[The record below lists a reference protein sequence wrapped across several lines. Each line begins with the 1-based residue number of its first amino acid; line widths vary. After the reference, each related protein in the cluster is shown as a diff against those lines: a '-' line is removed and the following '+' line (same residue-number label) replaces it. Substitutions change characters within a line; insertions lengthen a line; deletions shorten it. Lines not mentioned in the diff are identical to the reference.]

1 MSLVKY
7 IKALEN
13 NEITPKQLVEVS
25 IEKIKKNDAII
36 NAVVEPRFEKAL
48 LEADQDFTNTV
59 FKGIPI
65 LIKAIGQDLKG
76 EASTGAS
83 NLLAKNIALK
93 TDNFVQKIID
103 LGFIII
109 GQSNSPEFA
118 FKNISDSRLYGDV
131 RSPLD
136 LSKTPGGSS
145 GGAAAALLAN
155 YVPIVAASD
164 GGGSIRIPASY
175 GGLVGL
181 KPTRGSMPTGP
192 NSYRGWQGAS
202 MNFFLTKTI
211 EDSELMFN
219 LFKTNTIQSPF
230 NYVALN
236 DKKPKRLKIAYSLK
250 SPVNSQVSIDAK
262 QAINET
268 IEKLKQLGHLVEEVT
283 PQYDGF
289 KLMESYYLV
298 NGVETAAMI
307 QQIEKLS
314 KKEIVIDDIELVSW
328 VLYQYGLSI
337 KGYEVVSALNYW
349 DKVSE
354 TMHEFLE
361 DYDLFLTPTTAKTAP
376 KYNETYQSE
385 TLLRKMKNIENLDDK
400 YTIVWKMF
408 EESLAYTPYTM
419 LANITG
425 QPAISL
431 PLFKNEA
438 NEHLGVQFMAKKG
451 EENLLFQISKQ
462 LLK

>member
-181 KPTRGSMPTGP
+181 KPTRG
-192 NSYRGWQGAS
+192 
-202 MNFFLTKTI
+202 MN
-211 EDSELMFN
+211 
-219 LFKTNTIQSPF
+219 
-230 NYVALN
+230 
-236 DKKPKRLKIAYSLK
+236 
-250 SPVNSQVSIDAK
+250 
-262 QAINET
+262 
-268 IEKLKQLGHLVEEVT
+268 LV
-283 PQYDGF
+283 QWA
-289 KLMESYYLV
+289 YYL
-298 NGVETAAMI
+298 
-307 QQIEKLS
+307 
-314 KKEIVIDDIELVSW
+314 
-328 VLYQYGLSI
+328 
-337 KGYEVVSALNYW
+337 
-349 DKVSE
+349 
-354 TMHEFLE
+354 
-361 DYDLFLTPTTAKTAP
+361 
-376 KYNETYQSE
+376 
-385 TLLRKMKNIENLDDK
+385 LL
-400 YTIVWKMF
+400 
-408 EESLAYTPYTM
+408 A
-419 LANITG
+419 
-425 QPAISL
+425 
-431 PLFKNEA
+431 
-438 NEHLGVQFMAKKG
+438 
-451 EENLLFQISKQ
+451 
-462 LLK
+462 